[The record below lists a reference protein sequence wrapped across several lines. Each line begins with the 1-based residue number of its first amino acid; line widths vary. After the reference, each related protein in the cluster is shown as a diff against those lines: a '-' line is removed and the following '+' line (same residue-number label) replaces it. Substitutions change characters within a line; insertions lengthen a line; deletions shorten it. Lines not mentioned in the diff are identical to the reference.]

1 MKAKKKK
8 KTKKNSGD
16 CLSNGVKGSTA
27 PRIRTKA
34 QKLCEIKPENE
45 TEAKKK
51 KKHQRQ
57 AVKKIKM
64 LPSFVPQ
71 SFDGQ
76 EQTVNGPK
84 GSGT

>member
-8 KTKKNSGD
+8 KQKKNSGD

-51 KKHQRQ
+51 HQRQ